1 MITIRLNGEQQALAA
16 QTSIQGLVE
25 TLDLQGKRFAVELN
39 KEIVP
44 KAQHL
49 QVLLHDGDEVEVV
62 QAIGG
67 G

>member
-1 MITIRLNGEQQALAA
+1 MITIRLNGEPRTLAA
-16 QTSIQGLVE
+16 QTSIQGLVQ

-39 KEIVP
+39 KDIVP
-44 KAQHL
+44 KAHHQ
-49 QVLLHDGDEVEVV
+49 QVLLQDGDEVEVV